1 MSKQKKLLK
10 AILKRIN
17 APPKDEKEKN
27 KRAKHAKVDS
37 EVERR

>member
-1 MSKQKKLLK
+1 MSKPKKILK

-17 APPKDEKEKN
+17 APPTDKEKD
-27 KRAKHAKVDS
+27 KCAKHAKIDS

>member
-1 MSKQKKLLK
+1 MSKPKRLIE

-17 APPKDEKEKN
+17 APPTDKDKD

-37 EVERR
+37 EVEKR